1 MVTYFLLSAVVFST
15 TLKSPDLKS
24 NPSMV
29 PVFTLFPGVNAFVS
43 PEPPV

>member
-24 NPSMV
+24 NPSIV
-29 PVFTLFPGVNAFVS
+29 PVFILFPGVNVFVS
-43 PEPPV
+43 PDPPV